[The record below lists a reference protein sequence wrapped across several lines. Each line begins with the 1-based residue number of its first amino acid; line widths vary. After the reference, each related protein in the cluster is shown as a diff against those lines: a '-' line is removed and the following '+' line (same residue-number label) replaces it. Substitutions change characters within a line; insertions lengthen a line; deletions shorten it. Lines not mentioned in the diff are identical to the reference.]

1 MTATRTMVLA
11 FVLSLLLAA
20 SLLTV
25 GGSIWA
31 GTSET
36 EYAQACYIARLN
48 GFGVLDPTDAVC
60 EDAVTR

>member
-20 SLLTV
+20 ALLTV
-25 GGSIWA
+25 GGSVWA
-31 GTSET
+31 GTSEK
-36 EYAQACYIARLN
+36 EYAQACYIARLD
-48 GFGVLDPTDAVC
+48 GMGGLDPTDAVC